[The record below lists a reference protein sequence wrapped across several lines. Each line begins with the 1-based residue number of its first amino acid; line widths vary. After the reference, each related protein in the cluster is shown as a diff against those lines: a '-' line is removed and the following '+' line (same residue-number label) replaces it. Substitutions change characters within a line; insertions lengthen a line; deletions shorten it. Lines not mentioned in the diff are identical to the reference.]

1 MHYFFTAFS
10 PLPMSQLFLLVTK
23 GLKGFRIY
31 VGSMPLPAMLVIL
44 GAYYY
49 YTIPPTSSCHVMS
62 AALIPSVLLFILLS
76 WKKPPHWSLQVLLV
90 PMAFTMAIVWLNL
103 EANEIV
109 SVLRAFGLL
118 LNIDTGMINMNSHA
132 ITINTAIIQ
141 WQLY

>member
-1 MHYFFTAFS
+1 
-10 PLPMSQLFLLVTK
+10 
-23 GLKGFRIY
+23 
-31 VGSMPLPAMLVIL
+31 
-44 GAYYY
+44 
-49 YTIPPTSSCHVMS
+49 MS

-132 ITINTAIIQ
+132 IIINTAIIQ